1 MVKPHIRNLS
11 GFDLLEV
18 VLDKDETLF
27 VKSDSQLVFDNE
39 LSVTANMGGSILG
52 GLFRGLSTGSIFMNK
67 IENSTEQSR
76 SVSIS
81 SVMPGTI
88 QAIELAANESWV
100 LASHVYLACTSNL
113 SITSKLNLN
122 LANLF
127 SGNGI
132 FFTTLT
138 APPDSA
144 GVVWINSYGGTY
156 TRDLKE
162 TANFR
167 AHGGLFMAAPLHV
180 FSQIVTVGGGS
191 LGSTL
196 LTGNGLMMNFA
207 NCGNKGT
214 VYLQTANVQEFTY
227 KMANNVQET
236 QASIEL
242 GENVAGNLM
251 DFMANRASDNMS
263 GGGVGG
269 GGPGPG
275 GNTWRDRTLK
285 YRASSRTLPKRGTR
299 R

>member
-1 MVKPHIRNLS
+1 MVKPNIRNLS

-18 VLDKDETLF
+18 VLDKGDTLF

-39 LSVTANMGGSILG
+39 LSVTANMGGSFLG
-52 GLFRGLSTGSIFMNK
+52 GLFRGLSTGSVFMNK
-67 IENSTEQSR
+67 IENTTEMPR
-76 SVSIS
+76 TVSIS

-100 LASHVYLACTSNL
+100 IASHVYLASTPNL
-113 SITSKLNLN
+113 SMTSKLNLG

-132 FFTTLT
+132 FFTLFT

-144 GVVWINSYGGTY
+144 GIVWINSFGGTY

-167 AHGGLFMAAPLHV
+167 AHGGLFMAAPLKV
-180 FSQIVTVGGGS
+180 FSEIVTVGGGS
-191 LGSTL
+191 LGSTI

-207 NCGNKGT
+207 NCGNQGK

-227 KMANNVQET
+227 KIANNIQEK
-236 QASIEL
+236 QATIEF
-242 GENVAGNLM
+242 GENVAGNVI
-251 DFMANRASDNMS
+251 DFVANQS
-263 GGGVGG
+263 GGNLSGG
-269 GGPGPG
+269 ATSTTNLNGGA
-275 GNTWRDRTLK
+275 WRDRTLK